1 MLITKGH
8 SVGYCALTIKEKFM
22 KDVIL
27 QDVLDFILKC
37 NDNDTLTTIEKAI
50 KDKFRYNSSRL
61 KYDLQVGD
69 KVRISGSN
77 RIESGVIHK
86 VNRTRAIVTVGNMK
100 WNVPFTMITKEV
112 SDDRRNV

>member
-1 MLITKGH
+1 
-8 SVGYCALTIKEKFM
+8 M

-37 NDNDTLTTIEKAI
+37 NDNDKLTIIEKAI

-77 RIESGVIHK
+77 RIEEGTIHK
-86 VNRTRAIVTVGNMK
+86 VNRTRAIVNVGNMK
-100 WNVPFTMITKEV
+100 WNVPFTMITKET
-112 SDDRRNV
+112 SNDR